1 MAAVVGPAIA
11 LQWLSTFAAVAWSHA
26 DERVH
31 DPLVLLNVSVLGP
44 LALTAAL
51 VIAWR
56 LGGRS
61 AAIWMSVV
69 WLASPW
75 LLVSFALPA
84 YDSTAR
90 DQMLPLV
97 LGLAPE
103 RGFAAG
109 TAVLAAAALL
119 LSRGVAP
126 AAAAGMAL
134 GFAALLV
141 PATLAFAVAATV
153 ALLVE
158 WRPSSAAA
166 LGAAPLP
173 FLAALVLWRGGSP
186 VERSY
191 DALVASLDGF
201 REYFWSKRV
210 LEWLPFAG
218 ALGLGRRS
226 IVLALV
232 LGGGFIGFAV
242 VQLARVDSAFADA
255 SVFRLLLAGLPS
267 YVVLTA
273 ALPLLVPSLAARL
286 AARTA

>member
-1 MAAVVGPAIA
+1 
-11 LQWLSTFAAVAWSHA
+11 
-26 DERVH
+26 
-31 DPLVLLNVSVLGP
+31 VLLNVGLLAP
-44 LALTAAL
+44 LALAAAL
-51 VIAWR
+51 VLASL
-56 LGGRS
+56 LGGR
-61 AAIWMSVV
+61 AAALWLSVV

-84 YDSTAR
+84 YESTAR

-97 LGLAPE
+97 LGLTPD

-109 TAVLAAAALL
+109 AVVLVGAALL
-119 LSRGVAP
+119 MFRGVVP
-126 AAAAGMAL
+126 AAAAGVAL
-134 GFAALLV
+134 GLAALLV
-141 PATLAFAVAATV
+141 PATLAFAVAAAV
-153 ALLVE
+153 LLLVE
-158 WRPSSAAA
+158 WRPGSTAAV
-166 LGAAPLP
+166 GAAMLP
-173 FLAALVLWRGGSP
+173 FVAALVLWRGVAP
-186 VERSY
+186 ADRSY

-232 LGGGFIGFAV
+232 VGGGFVGFAV
-242 VQLARVDSAFADA
+242 VQLARVDSAFGDA

-267 YVVLTA
+267 YIVLTA